1 MRYKLAVVSIS
12 VLVIV
17 LIAIPLWLGAQPGGK
32 GGPPPDQGKP
42 PQPPQ
47 EAINA
52 CSEKSANAACEF
64 SSPRGDKMTGTCE
77 KERDQLACRP
87 IPKEAIAAC
96 TEKSEGATCEFS
108 SPRGDKMTGT
118 CQKKPEQLAC
128 VLKEPPK
135 REGKPGE
142 APSGEQK
149 TQSK

>member
-64 SSPRGDKMTGTCE
+64 SSPRGDKMTGTC
-77 KERDQLACRP
+77 
-87 IPKEAIAAC
+87 
-96 TEKSEGATCEFS
+96 
-108 SPRGDKMTGT
+108 
-118 CQKKPEQLAC
+118 QKKPEQLAC